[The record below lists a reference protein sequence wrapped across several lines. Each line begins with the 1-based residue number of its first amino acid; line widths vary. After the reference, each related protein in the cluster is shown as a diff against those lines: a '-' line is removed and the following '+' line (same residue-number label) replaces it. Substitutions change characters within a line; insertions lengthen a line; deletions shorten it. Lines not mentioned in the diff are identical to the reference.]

1 VIVLIVLYIVQCAS
15 NFKNNGCTKTNMEL
29 YILRNQ
35 SITHLVDGLFTS
47 YQIVN
52 DNQLLLRVKI
62 FGRK

>member
-1 VIVLIVLYIVQCAS
+1 MVALNQ
-15 NFKNNGCTKTNMEL
+15 FMEL

-52 DNQLLLRVKI
+52 DSQLLLRVKI